1 MNTRRHRVEHPLSLE
16 LDDAETSL
24 APATR
29 SGDVAKTVASYAP
42 ILTYRFRP
50 RRHSGL
56 RQQARSSFHPL
67 GKPHGTPVPRQDA
80 AVGFEL
86 TVCGPPS
93 PDDTRS
99 VRLPNVE
106 PQGSRTPGRK
116 AWGSQFS
123 WLMTNA
129 ARKGK
134 RVGGRAPMPARVRTG
149 QEAKSPRSGRTPT
162 SPRLR
167 PNSSSRRRSEMCHRD
182 AH

>member
-67 GKPHGTPVPRQDA
+67 GKPHGTPVPDK
-80 AVGFEL
+80 
-86 TVCGPPS
+86 TPPS
-93 PDDTRS
+93 VS
-99 VRLPNVE
+99 SLPFVV
-106 PQGSRTPGRK
+106 PHPP
-116 AWGSQFS
+116 
-123 WLMTNA
+123 MT
-129 ARKGK
+129 
-134 RVGGRAPMPARVRTG
+134 PARFACLTLSLKAH
-149 QEAKSPRSGRTPT
+149 EPRVE
-162 SPRLR
+162 RLGVL
-167 PNSSSRRRSEMCHRD
+167 NFHGS
-182 AH
+182 